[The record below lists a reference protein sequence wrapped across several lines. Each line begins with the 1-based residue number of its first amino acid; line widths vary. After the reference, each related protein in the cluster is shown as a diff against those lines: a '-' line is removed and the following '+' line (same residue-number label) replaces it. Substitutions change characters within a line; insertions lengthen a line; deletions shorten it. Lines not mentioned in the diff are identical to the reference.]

1 MAAKTVAIMSTG
13 DMGHNVAKVLK
24 KEGLRV
30 VTCLAGRSE
39 RTRGLAA
46 AAAVE
51 ELASVEEVVAAADLV
66 LSILPPGN
74 ALDNAR
80 EVAAAM
86 TAAGSFPHF
95 ADCNAVSPQTAMQAA
110 DVVTGAGAPFSD
122 AGIIGPGPGT
132 REKPTRFYVSG
143 PDTGGLDILAGPH
156 IDVMKMGPEIGDASS
171 VKMCYAAVTKGT
183 WTLYTAALTA
193 AEALGVT
200 DAVHAEINFSRPKDY
215 AEMERMVPRM
225 PLDAAR
231 WIGEMHE
238 IAATLEGT
246 GVTPNF
252 HKGAADIFEL
262 LVQTPIAE
270 ETRETV
276 DKGRTLK
283 QALKIYADHLP
294 GGGKR

>member
-1 MAAKTVAIMSTG
+1 
-13 DMGHNVAKVLK
+13 
-24 KEGLRV
+24 
-30 VTCLAGRSE
+30 
-39 RTRGLAA
+39 
-46 AAAVE
+46 
-51 ELASVEEVVAAADLV
+51 
-66 LSILPPGN
+66 
-74 ALDNAR
+74 
-80 EVAAAM
+80 
-86 TAAGSFPHF
+86 
-95 ADCNAVSPQTAMQAA
+95 
-110 DVVTGAGAPFSD
+110 
-122 AGIIGPGPGT
+122 
-132 REKPTRFYVSG
+132 
-143 PDTGGLDILAGPH
+143 
-156 IDVMKMGPEIGDASS
+156 
-171 VKMCYAAVTKGT
+171 
-183 WTLYTAALTA
+183 
-193 AEALGVT
+193 
-200 DAVHAEINFSRPKDY
+200 
-215 AEMERMVPRM
+215 MERMVPRM